1 MKPVNDKIIVRVDM
15 NQKEAMTVGGVTVRC
30 ANSWNH
36 NYREKSPVVACV
48 VEGNEW
54 VKENDIL
61 LCHHNLFYHPSP
73 YYLYDDL
80 FSIPASNVLFAIV
93 TPEGKLKPIYGNI
106 ICERVE
112 IPTPLPLPP
121 EQRKTYINRAK
132 VIEPGYTHY
141 NKGELIFHR
150 PNAGYD
156 IVYIWNG
163 IETVVTK
170 VHESQVAGV
179 VRN

>member
-1 MKPVNDKIIVRVDM
+1 MKPVNMKIIVRVDM
-15 NQKEAMTVGGVTVRC
+15 AQKDTMTVGDTTVRC
-30 ANSWNH
+30 ANNWAV

-61 LCHHNLFYHPSP
+61 LCHHNLFYQPSP

-80 FSIPASNVLFAIV
+80 FSIPATNVLFAIV
-93 TPEGKLKPIYGNI
+93 TNEGKLKPIYGNI
-106 ICERVE
+106 ICQRVE
-112 IPTPLPLPP
+112 IPTPLPVPP
-121 EQRKTYINRAK
+121 DQQKTYIDRAK
-132 VIEPGYTHY
+132 VINPGYTHY

-156 IVYIWNG
+156 IVYMWNG
-163 IETVVTK
+163 TETTVTK
-170 VHESQVAGV
+170 VHADQVCGV